1 MPVTMHMT
9 IGKALNPVT
18 ADPSPWQ
25 QLIDASLP
33 PGATVE
39 TLAELPLTPEPANVA
54 RARRFVL
61 DLVPQADP
69 DCRDCLSLLTSE
81 LATNVVVHARTEMR
95 VVVLLTGDVAVV
107 GIHDLDL
114 GRSEI
119 VTHDRDGGRGL
130 TIIDAIAAAHGR
142 TGFPTGGKVI
152 WFRLPLT
159 LANAS

>member
-1 MPVTMHMT
+1 MPLT
-9 IGKALNPVT
+9 IGKAPISVT
-18 ADPSPWQ
+18 ADPTPWQ

-33 PGATVE
+33 PGATLE
-39 TLAELPLTPEPANVA
+39 TCAELPLSPEPSNVA
-54 RARRFVL
+54 RARSFVL
-61 DLVPQADP
+61 DLVPQADD

-114 GRSEI
+114 GHSEI

-130 TIIDAIAAAHGR
+130 MIIDAIAAAHGR
-142 TGFPTGGKVI
+142 AGFPTGGKVI

-159 LANAS
+159 LADAS